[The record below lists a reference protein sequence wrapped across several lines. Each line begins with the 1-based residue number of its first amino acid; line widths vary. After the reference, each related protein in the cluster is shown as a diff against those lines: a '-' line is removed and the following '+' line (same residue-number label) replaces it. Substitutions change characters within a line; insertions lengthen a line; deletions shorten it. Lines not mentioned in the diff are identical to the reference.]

1 MSNKNKEKLENP
13 VTKTVKAANRKLLML
28 TFMGLFTAIIFLMGF
43 TPIGYL
49 KVGVIEITFL
59 TVPVVLGAMLFGAK
73 AGAFL
78 GLMFGITSFIQCFG
92 MSAFGSTLLGINPL
106 FTAVVCI
113 VSRVLM
119 GWLTGLIFEG
129 FEKKKKTGVFAF
141 GFTSL
146 CGALL
151 NTIFFVG
158 LLILCFWNTEF
169 IQSIANGSLLGFISA
184 IVGINGVVE
193 AIVVTILG
201 TAIGKV
207 LYTLNHRLYK

>member
-1 MSNKNKEKLENP
+1 MSNKKENP
-13 VTKTVKAANRKLLML
+13 VVSTVKKANKGLLMMV
-28 TFMGLFTAIIFLMGF
+28 FMGLFTAIIFLLGL

-59 TVPVVLGAMLFGAK
+59 TVPVILGAILFGAK

-78 GLMFGITSFIQCFG
+78 GLMFGVTSFIQCFG
-92 MSAFGSTLLGINPL
+92 MSAFGATLMGINPL
-106 FTAVVCI
+106 FTAIVCI

-119 GWLTGLIFEG
+119 GWLTGLIFSG
-129 FEKKKKTGVFAF
+129 FEKKGKTKGVFAF

-169 IQSIANGSLLGFISA
+169 IQSIAGGDIMKFLVA
-184 IVGINGVVE
+184 IVGLNGVVE

-201 TAIGKV
+201 AAISKV
-207 LYTLNHRLYK
+207 LYSLHYRLYK

>member
-1 MSNKNKEKLENP
+1 MSNAKNGKKENP
-13 VTKTVKAANRKLLML
+13 VTKTVKAANRSVLML
-28 TFMGLFTAIIFLMGF
+28 TFMALFTAIIFLLGL

-59 TVPVVLGAMLFGAK
+59 TVPVILGAMLFGAK

-92 MSAFGSTLLGINPL
+92 MSAFGATLLGINPL
-106 FTAVVCI
+106 FTAIICI
-113 VSRVLM
+113 ASRVLM
-119 GWLTGLIFEG
+119 GFLTGLVFSG
-129 FEKKKKTGVFAF
+129 FEKKNNRSVFAF
-141 GFTSL
+141 GLTSL
-146 CGALL
+146 CGSLF

-169 IQSIANGSLLGFISA
+169 IQGIAEGSIVKFLSV

-193 AIVVTILG
+193 AIVVTFLG

-207 LYTLNHRLYK
+207 LYTLNYKLYK

>member
-1 MSNKNKEKLENP
+1 MSKEKKQKVENP
-13 VTKTVKAANRKLLML
+13 VTKPVKAATRSVLML

-92 MSAFGSTLLGINPL
+92 MSSFGATLLGINPL
-106 FTAVVCI
+106 FTAVVCL

-119 GWLTGLIFEG
+119 GWLTGLIFQG
-129 FEKKKKTGVFAF
+129 FEKKKNRSVFAF

-169 IQSIANGSLLGFISA
+169 IQSIAGGDIIKFISA
-184 IVGINGVVE
+184 IVGINGVIE

-207 LYTLNHRLYK
+207 LYTLNYRLYK